1 MFWFKRKKIVV
12 DCFINNEFV
21 VNNVPIV
28 QSIKSTPNW
37 WKAIPS
43 KVNITEDSGI
53 EKEVSTLKKCIGF
66 QDLYLN
72 SFTLSMWSDLHIN
85 NNERG
90 MTWEFGDPHSR
101 VDSHNPLQW
110 GYNFKNMRHL
120 KIMCPWILKE
130 KTGCN
135 FAYIK
140 ETWGSLDNDD
150 YHRLTVLPAVVNFK
164 HQHVLHINAFISNEK
179 NMYSIKLGTPV
190 VHLIPMTE
198 NDVEFKSHTLSENE
212 YTALKTAT
220 FFPTVSGG
228 YVFAKKKSDER
239 ESEKKCPFHFK

>member
-12 DCFINNEFV
+12 DCFMNNEFV

-28 QSIKSTPNW
+28 RAVKATPNW
-37 WKAIPS
+37 WKSIPA
-43 KVNITEDSGI
+43 KVDITEHSGI
-53 EKEVSTLKKCIGF
+53 QKEVSTIKKCIGF
-66 QDLYLN
+66 QDLYRN
-72 SFTLSMWSDLHIN
+72 AFTLSMWSDLNIIC
-85 NNERG
+85 NEKG
-90 MTWEFGDPHSR
+90 FVWEFSDPNSS

-110 GYNFKNMRHL
+110 AHNFQNMRHL

-135 FAYIK
+135 FAYVK
-140 ETWGSLDNDD
+140 ETWGSLDND
-150 YHRLTVLPAVVNFK
+150 YHNFTVLPAVVNFK
-164 HQHVLHINAFISNEK
+164 HQHVLHINAFIPHDSSA
-179 NMYSIKLGTPV
+179 YSIKLGTPV
-190 VHLIPMTE
+190 VHLIPLTE
-198 NDVEFKSHTLSENE
+198 HDVEFKSHSLSQDE
-212 YTALKTAT
+212 YATMKSST